1 VQFGTVSF
9 FGQAQTLVCINARK
23 AADAEGVRMSRFRL
37 TWIGVLFLML
47 FSSVAGAQSFS
58 RYRDFEFGMDIA
70 AVAQMIHMDASAA
83 TTVHRRPEMIQTL
96 SWRQYSLSPSSK
108 SDSLQTLRFDFLNG
122 ALARIVVGYDP
133 MQVQGLT
140 SGDIAE
146 AISKVYGP
154 PATPDTTV
162 VISAP
167 GLSEERRAVLAR
179 WEDADYS
186 FSLFSAAYGSSFGVI
201 AVSKRLDLMTTASDR
216 EANRLD
222 QLEAP
227 LREAERQKKAEED
240 RQAARDKARL
250 VTKPN
255 FRP

>member
-1 VQFGTVSF
+1 MQFGTVSF

-23 AADAEGVRMSRFRL
+23 AADAEGVRMRRFRL

-70 AVAQMIHMDASAA
+70 TVAQMIHMDASAA

-96 SWRQYSLSPSSK
+96 SWRQYSLSLSSK
-108 SDSLQTLRFDFLNG
+108 PDSLQTLRFDFYNG

-140 SGDIAE
+140 SDDIADS
-146 AISKVYGP
+146 ISNVYGR
-154 PATPDTTV
+154 AAKPDMTV

-186 FSLFSAAYGSSFGVI
+186 FSLFSTGYGSSFGVI
-201 AVSKRLDLMTTASDR
+201 AVSKRLDLMATAADR

-222 QLEAP
+222 RLEEP
-227 LREAERQKKAEED
+227 LREAERRKKAEED
-240 RQAARDKARL
+240 RQAAQDKARL